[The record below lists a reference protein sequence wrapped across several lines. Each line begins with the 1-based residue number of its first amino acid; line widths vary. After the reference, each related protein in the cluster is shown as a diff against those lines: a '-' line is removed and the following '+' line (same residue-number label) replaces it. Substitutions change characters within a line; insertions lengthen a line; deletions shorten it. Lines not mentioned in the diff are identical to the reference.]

1 MGKAATSFGTAIEKD
16 KHTLLYA
23 HPIPGG
29 YILWQENIAELQ
41 KLYKQTEELGHRIK
55 RANALLVK
63 EKDIKAAAA
72 KQEQKLQLVTM
83 IEKEISIK
91 MKQANQLIRALPES
105 KNKKLEMGKIAMLLC
120 YIKRRCI
127 LFFREREAKE
137 LPVEDVLFYLK
148 ELSEFAKHVN
158 IGLLI
163 LGNDEEMI
171 TSRQATLLYD
181 FLYEVLWTCAGE
193 SRSNI
198 VAQLVFEEKHVR
210 FKLLLSLLFIQ
221 RDFIPITLKDA
232 VEKEGGSITIKELDD
247 MAGVELTFVRGRYG
261 S

>member
-1 MGKAATSFGTAIEKD
+1 MRC
-16 KHTLLYA
+16 
-23 HPIPGG
+23 P
-29 YILWQENIAELQ
+29 
-41 KLYKQTEELGHRIK
+41 
-55 RANALLVK
+55 
-63 EKDIKAAAA
+63 
-72 KQEQKLQLVTM
+72 
-83 IEKEISIK
+83 
-91 MKQANQLIRALPES
+91 NQY
-105 KNKKLEMGKIAMLLC
+105 KKLEWEKSPCLC
-120 YIKRRCI
+120 YQRRCI

-198 VAQLVFEEKHVR
+198 VAQLVFEEKQFVLNYFR
-210 FKLLLSLLFIQ
+210 FYLYKEILS
-221 RDFIPITLKDA
+221 R
-232 VEKEGGSITIKELDD
+232 
-247 MAGVELTFVRGRYG
+247 
-261 S
+261 